1 MKDKLFNKLCTLTK
15 DNLKKYLV
23 KKLNMQSGDGY
34 CFRQG
39 TFPVLLTAHM
49 DTVHKKQANNVIYT
63 TRKDGNVIATSP
75 DGIGGDDRCGVYMIL
90 KILEKV
96 DCSVLFCEDEEV
108 GSVGAKKFITTD
120 LCKQLKDEKKFKYI
134 IELDRANAND
144 AVFYEDDNDEFHN
157 FVTKEFYKKRWGT
170 WSDICTLS
178 PALEISS
185 VNLSCGYYLPHT
197 TNEYVI
203 MQEMYKSIKETIK
216 LLNRTDVTKEPFK
229 FIRAYSYYSSMY
241 NYYGDYY
248 DDYDF
253 ERHGVY
259 NGKYKTAK
267 LKNMEEKND
276 KKPNKK
282 CCLSVKLWGVLGEKT
297 IITWGDSE
305 ADVWYKFFINN
316 SSICYDD
323 IIDYRL
329 Y

>member
-1 MKDKLFNKLCTLTK
+1 
-15 DNLKKYLV
+15 
-23 KKLNMQSGDGY
+23 
-34 CFRQG
+34 
-39 TFPVLLTAHM
+39 
-49 DTVHKKQANNVIYT
+49 
-63 TRKDGNVIATSP
+63 
-75 DGIGGDDRCGVYMIL
+75 MIL

-170 WSDICTLS
+170 WSDIRTLS

-197 TNEYVI
+197 TNEYVV

-229 FIRAYSYYSSMY
+229 FIRAYSYYSNMY
-241 NYYGDYY
+241 NYYDYY

-253 ERHGVY
+253 VSHGVY